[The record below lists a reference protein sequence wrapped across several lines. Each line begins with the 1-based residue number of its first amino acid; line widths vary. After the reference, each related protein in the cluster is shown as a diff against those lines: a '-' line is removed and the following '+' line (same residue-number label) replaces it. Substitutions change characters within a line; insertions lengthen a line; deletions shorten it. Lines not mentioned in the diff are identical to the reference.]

1 MHTKQELIDS
11 LLVVKQEA
19 LDGNIFWISHGIC
32 SNWGDKLE
40 FSCLAYDIV
49 GDLADG
55 WEHHS
60 GLKHQPIAGYGWQ
73 NNWEGEQLELRLSLI
88 DHILKRLEEA
98 GQEWLDKLYSDYCG
112 DDGIN

>member
-11 LLVVKQEA
+11 LNVVKQEA
-19 LDGNIFWISHGIC
+19 LNGNIVWISHGIC
-32 SNWGDKLE
+32 SNWGDKLD
-40 FSCLAYDIV
+40 FNGLAYDIV
-49 GDLADG
+49 EDLADG

-60 GLKHQPIAGYGWQ
+60 GIKHQPIAGYGWY

-98 GQEWLDKLYSDYCG
+98 SQEWLDKLYSDYCV
-112 DDGIN
+112 DENAY